1 VLRDEPFRQKEFS
14 RRVPMEFFDK
24 TIYVVSPE
32 DLILSKLIWIQSYQ
46 SPVQMEDIKNLLSTD
61 KLDRIYIEEWV
72 RNLNLNTFDLL
83 K

>member
-1 VLRDEPFRQKEFS
+1 
-14 RRVPMEFFDK
+14 MEFFDK

-32 DLILSKLIWIQSYQ
+32 DLILSKLIRIQSYQ

-61 KLDRIYIEEWV
+61 KLNRIYIEEWV